1 MKKKNIM
8 TAALSLSLV
17 GVIAVG
23 GTLAYFTDQA
33 ETKVNSF
40 TTGKVDIVLHDE
52 SPEVLGMVSGTEKPE
67 GGIEYDNIVPGDE
80 LSKDV
85 YVSVIHD
92 SAPTRLAVLVTVENT
107 KGTAKPAGEELLN
120 RVDNAILRE
129 GKFPISTTYYATNFE
144 DNKTGTLYI
153 MDGIV
158 DTSDKDQI
166 IDLFKSIQIP
176 SEWGNDYADTS
187 FDINVSAYAAQAD
200 HMTAEEFEQMALE
213 QAKGTAEH
221 FEADYGSTD

>member
-33 ETKVNSF
+33 ETKVNAF
-40 TTGKVDIVLHDE
+40 TTGKVDIVLHDM
-52 SPEVLGMVSGTEKPE
+52 SPEVDGMVSGTEKPE

-85 YVSVIHD
+85 FVSVIHD

-107 KGTAKPAGEELLN
+107 KGTEKPADEELLD

-129 GKFPISTTYYATNFE
+129 GKFPISATYYAEDFE
-144 DNKTGTLYI
+144 GKTGTLYI

-158 DTSDKDQI
+158 DTSDKNQI
-166 IDLFKSIQIP
+166 IDLFSSIQIP
-176 SEWGNDYADTS
+176 SEWGNDYADSS

-221 FEADYGSTD
+221 FEADYGYIN

>member
-1 MKKKNIM
+1 MKKKNIL
-8 TAALSLSLV
+8 TVALSACLV

-33 ETKVNSF
+33 ETKVNAF
-40 TTGKVDIVLHDE
+40 TTGKVDIVLHDM
-52 SPEVLGMVSGTEKPE
+52 SPKVDGMVSGTEKPE

-85 YVSVIHD
+85 FVSVIHD

-107 KGTAKPAGEELLN
+107 KGTEKPADEELLN

-129 GKFPISTTYYATNFE
+129 GKFPISATYYAEDFE
-144 DNKTGTLYI
+144 GKTGTLYI

-158 DTSDKDQI
+158 DTSDKNQI
-166 IDLFKSIQIP
+166 IDLFSSIQIP

-187 FDINVSAYAAQAD
+187 FDINVTAYAAQAD
-200 HMTAEEFEQMALE
+200 HMTAEDFEQMALE

-221 FEADYGSTD
+221 FEADYGFIN

>member
-1 MKKKNIM
+1 MKKKNLL

-33 ETKVNSF
+33 ETKVNAF
-40 TTGKVDIVLHDE
+40 TTGKVDIVLHDM
-52 SPEVLGMVSGTEKPE
+52 SPKVDGMVSGTEKPE

-85 YVSVIHD
+85 FVSVIHD

-107 KGTAKPAGEELLN
+107 KSTEKPTDEELLD

-129 GKFPISTTYYATNFE
+129 GKFPISATYYAE
-144 DNKTGTLYI
+144 DFGDKTGTLYI

-158 DTSDKDQI
+158 DTSDKNQI
-166 IDLFKSIQIP
+166 IDLFSSIQIP
-176 SEWGNDYADTS
+176 SEWGNDYADSS

-221 FEADYGSTD
+221 FEADYGYIN

>member
-33 ETKVNSF
+33 ETKVNAF
-40 TTGKVDIVLHDE
+40 TTGKVDIVLHDM
-52 SPEVLGMVSGTEKPE
+52 SPKVDGMVSGTEKPE

-85 YVSVIHD
+85 FVSVIHD
-92 SAPTRLAVLVTVENT
+92 SAPARLAVLVTVENT
-107 KGTAKPAGEELLN
+107 KGTEKPADEELLD

-129 GKFPISTTYYATNFE
+129 GKFPISATYYAE
-144 DNKTGTLYI
+144 DFGDKTGTLYI

-158 DTSDKDQI
+158 DTSDKNQI
-166 IDLFKSIQIP
+166 IDLFSSIQIP
-176 SEWGNDYADTS
+176 SEWGNDYADSS

-213 QAKGTAEH
+213 QAKGTADN
-221 FEADYGSTD
+221 FEADYGFIN

>member
-33 ETKVNSF
+33 ETKVNAF
-40 TTGKVDIVLHDE
+40 TTGKVDIVLHDT
-52 SPEVLGMVSGTEKPE
+52 SPEMDGMVSGTEKPE

-107 KGTAKPAGEELLN
+107 KGTAKPADEELLN

-129 GKFPISTTYYATNFE
+129 GKFPISATYYATNFE

-158 DTSDKDQI
+158 DTSDEDQI

-187 FDINVSAYAAQAD
+187 FNINVSAYAAQAD

-221 FEADYGSTD
+221 FEADYGYIN

>member
-1 MKKKNIM
+1 M
-8 TAALSLSLV
+8 TVALSACLV

-40 TTGKVDIVLHDE
+40 TTGKVDIVLHDM
-52 SPEVLGMVSGTEKPE
+52 SPEVDGMVSGTEKPD
-67 GGIEYDNIVPGDE
+67 GGIEYDNIVPGDL

-85 YVSVIHD
+85 FVSVIHD

-107 KGTAKPAGEELLN
+107 KGTEKPTDEELLN

-129 GKFPISTTYYATNFE
+129 GKFPISATYYAEDFE
-144 DNKTGTLYI
+144 GKTGTLYI

-158 DTSDKDQI
+158 DTSDKNQI
-166 IDLFKSIQIP
+166 IDLFSSIQIP

-213 QAKGTAEH
+213 QAKGTADN
-221 FEADYGSTD
+221 FEADYGFIN

>member
-1 MKKKNIM
+1 MKKKNIL

-23 GTLAYFTDQA
+23 GTLAYFTDQS
-33 ETKVNSF
+33 ETKTNAF
-40 TTGKVDIVLHDE
+40 TTGKVDIVLHDM
-52 SPEVLGMVSGTEKPE
+52 SPEVDGMVSGTEKPE

-85 YVSVIHD
+85 FVSVVHD
-92 SAPTRLAVLVTVENT
+92 SAPTRLAVLVTVKNNT
-107 KGTAKPAGEELLN
+107 GTEKPTDEELLS

-129 GKFPISTTYYATNFE
+129 GKFSINTTYYAEDFE
-144 DNKTGTLYI
+144 DLTGTLYI

-158 DTSDKDQI
+158 DTSDKNQI
-166 IDLFKSIQIP
+166 IDLFSSIQIP
-176 SEWGNDYADTS
+176 SEWNNDYADAS
-187 FDINVSAYAAQAD
+187 FDINVTAYAAQAD

-213 QAKGTAEH
+213 QAKGTGEH
-221 FEADYGSTD
+221 FEADYGSIN

>member
-1 MKKKNIM
+1 MKKKNLL
-8 TAALSLSLV
+8 TVALSACLV

-33 ETKVNSF
+33 ETKVNAF
-40 TTGKVDIVLHDE
+40 TTGKVDIVLHDM
-52 SPEVLGMVSGTEKPE
+52 SPKVDGMVSGTEKPE

-85 YVSVIHD
+85 FVSVIHD
-92 SAPTRLAVLVTVENT
+92 SAPTRLAVLVTVENKT
-107 KGTAKPAGEELLN
+107 GTEKPTDEELLN

-129 GKFPISTTYYATNFE
+129 GKFPISTTYYAEDFE
-144 DNKTGTLYI
+144 GLTGTLYI

-158 DTSDKDQI
+158 DTSDKNQI
-166 IDLFKSIQIP
+166 IDLFSSIQIP

-187 FDINVSAYAAQAD
+187 FDINVTAYAAQAD
-200 HMTAEEFEQMALE
+200 HMTAEDFEQMALE

-221 FEADYGSTD
+221 FEADYGFIN

>member
-1 MKKKNIM
+1 MKKKNLL
-8 TAALSLSLV
+8 TVALSACLV

-23 GTLAYFTDQA
+23 GTLAYFTDQS
-33 ETKVNSF
+33 ETKVNAF

-52 SPEVLGMVSGTEKPE
+52 SPKADGMVSGTAKPD

-85 YVSVIHD
+85 YVSVVKD

-107 KGTAKPAGEELLN
+107 GDTEKPTDLELLN

-129 GKFPISTTYYATNFE
+129 GKFPISTTYYAADFE
-144 DNKTGTLYI
+144 DLTGTLYI

-158 DTSDKDQI
+158 ETSDKDQN
-166 IDLFKSIQIP
+166 IDLFSSIQIP
-176 SEWGNDYADTS
+176 SEWGNAYADAS
-187 FDINVSAYAAQAD
+187 FDINVTAYAAQAD

-213 QAKGTAEH
+213 QAKGIDKH
-221 FEADYGSTD
+221 FEADYGVIN

>member
-1 MKKKNIM
+1 MKKKNLL
-8 TAALSLSLV
+8 TVALSACLV

-23 GTLAYFTDQA
+23 GTLAYFTDQS
-33 ETKVNSF
+33 ETKSNAF
-40 TTGKVDIVLHDE
+40 TTGKVDIVLHDM
-52 SPEVLGMVSGTEKPE
+52 SPEVDGMVSGTEKPE

-85 YVSVIHD
+85 FVSVVHD
-92 SAPTRLAVLVTVENT
+92 SAPTRLAVLVTVENKT
-107 KGTAKPAGEELLN
+107 GTEKPTDEELLN

-129 GKFPISTTYYATNFE
+129 GKFPISTTYYAE
-144 DNKTGTLYI
+144 DFDDLTGTLYI

-158 DTSDKDQI
+158 DTSDENQI
-166 IDLFKSIQIP
+166 IDLFSSIQIP

-187 FDINVSAYAAQAD
+187 FDINVTAYAAQAD

-221 FEADYGSTD
+221 FEADYGFIN

>member
-33 ETKVNSF
+33 ETKVNAF

-85 YVSVIHD
+85 SVSVIHD

-129 GKFPISTTYYATNFE
+129 GKFPISATYYATNFE

-187 FDINVSAYAAQAD
+187 FNINVSAYAAQAD

-213 QAKGTAEH
+213 QAKGTAKH